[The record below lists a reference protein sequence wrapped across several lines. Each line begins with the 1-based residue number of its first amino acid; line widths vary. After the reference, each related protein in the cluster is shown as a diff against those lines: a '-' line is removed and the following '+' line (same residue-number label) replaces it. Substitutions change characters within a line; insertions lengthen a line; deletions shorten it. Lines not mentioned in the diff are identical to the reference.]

1 MCIRVPQ
8 VAYKGAAKFGVGTM
22 VATGLLGAQQYMD
35 KGWEGGEVN
44 PMAGAAE
51 NIGGAVMLVG
61 QKQGRGEGVKVS
73 E

>member
-1 MCIRVPQ
+1 MWIRVPQ
-8 VAYKGAAKFGVGTM
+8 VAYKGAAKFGVGTL

-44 PMAGAAE
+44 LVAGAAQ

-61 QKQGRGEGVKVS
+61 QKQGRGEGVIVS